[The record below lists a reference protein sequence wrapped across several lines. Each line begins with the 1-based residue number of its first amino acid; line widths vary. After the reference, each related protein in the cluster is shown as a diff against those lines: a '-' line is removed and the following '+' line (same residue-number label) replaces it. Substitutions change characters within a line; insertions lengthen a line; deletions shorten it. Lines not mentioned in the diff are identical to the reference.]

1 LNDVDP
7 QPASPD
13 DVPNRAIP
21 ANALPADT
29 PAGAEP
35 PAVAGGGPT
44 DAGQGNEPAFLPK
57 PPKRRSGTRTAI
69 EWIILIVAA
78 VGIALLIKTFL
89 FQAFYIPS
97 GSMLPTLEQNDRV
110 LVNKLSYKL
119 HPVHRGDIVV
129 FTAPKGPDG
138 QPIDPT
144 VKDLVKRVIGL
155 PGESVSEEGG
165 KVYINGQPL
174 KESYLP
180 TGTVTDCSSFN
191 NPRCF
196 EKAQPVP
203 PNEYWVMGDNRSYS
217 KDSRYF
223 GPIEKKTIVGRVFI
237 RIWPLNRIDLL

>member
-1 LNDVDP
+1 VDP
-7 QPASPD
+7 QAVGPNNLPSNPPSGPDPSPI
-13 DVPNRAIP
+13 V
-21 ANALPADT
+21 
-29 PAGAEP
+29 
-35 PAVAGGGPT
+35 GGGAPVNGKSDEPT
-44 DAGQGNEPAFLPK
+44 FFDK

-69 EWIILIVAA
+69 EWVILIAA
-78 VGIALLIKTFL
+78 AIGIALLIKTFL

-97 GSMLPTLEQNDRV
+97 ESMVPTLKVHDRV

-129 FTAPKGPDG
+129 FSAPKGPDG
-138 QPIDPT
+138 KPIDPT

-155 PGESVSEEGG
+155 PGDMVSEQGG

-180 TGTVTDCSSFN
+180 AGTVTDCSSFSD
-191 NPRCF
+191 PHCF
-196 EKAQPVP
+196 SKAQPVP
-203 PNEYWVMGDNRSYS
+203 PNEYWVMGDNRGYS

-223 GPIEKKTIVGRVFI
+223 GPIEKSTIVGRVFI